1 MILTQN
7 NNSARSAMDNVP
19 QQKDDKKGTVRDIIA
34 SKVGI
39 GSGRT
44 YERAKS
50 AIKIIE
56 KPFFPHEEQDNAILH
71 RLIAAKGYPRSVTL
85 IMYCLL
91 QVENSTLVE
100 PEINELWT

>member
-1 MILTQN
+1 
-7 NNSARSAMDNVP
+7 MDNVP

-71 RLIAAKGYPRSVTL
+71 RLIAAKRLPTIGNPYNVLFITSGKFHACGT
-85 IMYCLL
+85 
-91 QVENSTLVE
+91 
-100 PEINELWT
+100 